1 VFIGAYVYALVAIIL
16 RELDIYVDERALV
29 LFVMTVIVLAVI
41 VIYLIRWVLH
51 LRTFDPDVPHP
62 EMPYSPHVLAKV
74 NNSSTVC
81 YR

>member
-1 VFIGAYVYALVAIIL
+1 MFIGAYVYALVAIIL

-51 LRTFDPDVPHP
+51 LRTFDPDVPHL
-62 EMPYSPHVLAKV
+62 EMSYHPHVLAKV